1 MRVVIGR
8 IGKAHGIRGDVTV
21 EVRTDEPER
30 HFAVGTALLSTHA
43 TPLVIADARDH
54 SGRLLLRFVGV
65 DDRNAAEALRGTM
78 LEAEVDPTEMP
89 VDEDEYYDRQL
100 IGLAAVRGNGDSDG
114 KDSVIDRK
122 RVHDLLAVTQAARR
136 RCVLQK
142 ALRPGQRSLR
152 QPATPWRLP
161 LMLATWGRYQR
172 RCGINFLICH

>member
-30 HFAVGTALLSTHA
+30 RFAVGTTMLSTHA

-54 SGRLLLRFVGV
+54 SGRLLLRFVGI

-78 LEAEVDPTEMP
+78 LEADIDPTEMP

-100 IGLAAVRGNGDSDG
+100 IGLAAVRVNGEALGIVSDVVHLPG
-114 KDSVIDRK
+114 
-122 RVHDLLAVTQAARR
+122 HDLLAVTHDTRGE
-136 RCVLQK
+136 VLVPFVHEIVTEVD
-142 ALRPGQRSLR
+142 LLDGRVVIDPPGGLFED
-152 QPATPWRLP
+152 LDD
-161 LMLATWGRYQR
+161 
-172 RCGINFLICH
+172 